1 MGIKHQIVF
10 ILTTL
15 WRNRTTS
22 TGPYPLS
29 IPWESGGGGIWWKE
43 RASRSFQLW
52 PGASGSSREECRKET
67 VPVQGQAESE
77 AQEKK
82 LDSFHGPSESHTSSR
97 RATIR
102 QGCPEEHA
110 AHRGTAHCLSQPEAS
125 EG

>member
-1 MGIKHQIVF
+1 MVERKNIQEFPALAG
-10 ILTTL
+10 
-15 WRNRTTS
+15 
-22 TGPYPLS
+22 S
-29 IPWESGGGGIWWKE
+29 IWLKQKE
-43 RASRSFQLW
+43 
-52 PGASGSSREECRKET
+52 CMKET